1 MTTAVARRIMQ
12 PRTFEIAAIA
22 IAAAVAVMVFRA
34 SPVLYVAV
42 AVAAAWLAWAWPLAG
57 WALPLVWLAV
67 VGTELTPQMIGVA
80 GPQMRIFD
88 VLALGAI
95 AGRLVRSPVRVAW
108 KPFGGSLL
116 LLAAIAVAALAFPG
130 GSAEE
135 ASEVLHQV
143 ALVGVA
149 TLLAGEALRTAGRER
164 LLLVLLLAG
173 GAAAVKTVVI
183 WAIGVDVLN
192 GPESVLQVRSQVLP
206 DLLVRRT
213 ILIGGSAVVAV
224 ATAVGLVV
232 SLLRGPLRVW
242 GGVVFLAG
250 STALVMGQTR
260 AYVGGVVVAAIAGV
274 AFVVVRHRDRLL
286 WPRASTAAMLVAGFW
301 IAGLAVSWDA
311 ERDPLTGMV
320 ERVVSPSAE
329 STSLS
334 FRGDE
339 SSAILDA
346 VGGVRLI
353 TGAGLGGQFEL
364 RAAGLDPT
372 GDNGYAHSWVFWV
385 LLKGG
390 IVALALTLG
399 GVALALGRLL
409 PWRARGRDP
418 ALTLFGVA
426 LIVLLVASLGANI
439 LPLAEGAWLLGTIL
453 AVSAGA
459 GRATASG

>member
-12 PRTFEIAAIA
+12 ARTAEIAAIA
-22 IAAAVAVMVFRA
+22 IAAAAVIALRA
-34 SPVLYVAV
+34 SPVLYVVLFAG
-42 AVAAAWLAWAWPLAG
+42 AAWLAWTAPMAG

-67 VGTELTPQMIGVA
+67 AGTELTPQLIGVA
-80 GPQMRIFD
+80 GPQMRIFE
-88 VLALGAI
+88 VLALGAV
-95 AGRLVRSPVRVAW
+95 AGRIVRSPVRVSW
-108 KPFGGSLL
+108 RPFAGSLL
-116 LLAAIAVAALAFPG
+116 LLAAVAVAALGFPG

-135 ASEVLHQV
+135 AGEVLHQI

-149 TLLAGEALRTAGRER
+149 ALLAGEALRTAGRER

-173 GAAAVKTVVI
+173 GAAAIKTAVI
-183 WAIGVDVLN
+183 WAVGIDVLT
-192 GPESVLQVRSQVLP
+192 GPDSVLQVRSQVLP
-206 DLLVRRT
+206 DVLVRRT

-224 ATAVGLVV
+224 ATAVGLIVA
-232 SLLRGPLRVW
+232 LLRGPLRVL
-242 GGVVFLAG
+242 GGLVFLAG

-260 AYVGGVVVAAIAGV
+260 AYVAGVGVGAIAGV
-274 AFVVVRHRDRLL
+274 ALVVMRHRDRLL
-286 WPRASTAAMLVAGFW
+286 WPRASTAAMLVACFW
-301 IAGLAVSWDA
+301 IAGLAVSWNA
-311 ERDPLTGMV
+311 ERDPVTGMI

-346 VGGVRLI
+346 VGGLRLLS
-353 TGAGLGGQFEL
+353 GAGLGGQFEL

-390 IVALALTLG
+390 ILALALTLSG
-399 GVALALGRLL
+399 LALTLGRLL
-409 PWRARGRDP
+409 PWQASARDP

-426 LIVLLVASLGANI
+426 LVVVLVASLGANI